1 MSPHYQ
7 LHSLRLHAAGG
18 TPAVRERLRRI
29 LRYKGAE
36 PTRAADAGADIRLTF
51 DVRTPLE
58 APPDTARHV
67 GTSARCGIE
76 VWNAPERMVLV
87 HESATAVVDPAGGRA
102 EGQVCPALLE
112 RPDREGRDPLFH
124 LVVLSLGLLLR
135 HQGWFP
141 LHAAALAREGRGV
154 LLPGRSGQGKTTIA
168 LSLLRHGWA
177 ALSDDTVLLRAA
189 GNGVRAHAFRRPLCV
204 EPGAATCFPEL
215 DGPGWPASLSDA
227 SKWQVDVDR
236 LYPGQSDSTCTP
248 RLLVLPTIADAP
260 TSRIEPIGAKPALEQ
275 LLAQSAFF
283 LSSRPEVADRH
294 LSVLRRLVDQT
305 RPHRLH
311 AGRDVMESPRTVHTL
326 LSPLLDAD
334 STSDD
339 ATSE

>member
-1 MSPHYQ
+1 MPPDYQ
-7 LHSLRLHAAGG
+7 LHGLRLHAAGG
-18 TPAVRERLRRI
+18 TPAVRKRLRRI
-29 LRYKGAE
+29 LRHKGAKATE
-36 PTRAADAGADIRLTF
+36 ADASADIRLAF
-51 DVRTPLE
+51 HVHASLK

-76 VWNAPERMVLV
+76 VWDAPEQMVLA
-87 HESATAVVDPAGGRA
+87 HKSATAVVDPAGGRA

-112 RPDREGRDPLFH
+112 RPEREERDPLFH

-135 HQGWFP
+135 RRGWFP
-141 LHAAALAREGRGV
+141 LHAATLAREGRGV

-177 ALSDDTVLLRAA
+177 ALSDDTVLLRAT

-204 EPGAATCFPEL
+204 DPGAANYFPEL
-215 DGPGWPASLSDA
+215 EGPDWPASLSDA

-260 TSRIEPIGAKPALEQ
+260 TSRIEPIGAKLALEQ
-275 LLAQSAFF
+275 LLTQSAFF
-283 LSSRPEVADRH
+283 LSSRPDVADRH

-305 RPHRLH
+305 QTHRLH
-311 AGRDVMESPRTVHTL
+311 AGRDVLNEPHTAHAL
-326 LSPLLDAD
+326 LAPLLTGGPASDAV
-334 STSDD
+334 SG
-339 ATSE
+339 

>member
-1 MSPHYQ
+1 MSPNYQ
-7 LHSLRLHAAGG
+7 LHGLRLHAAGG
-18 TPAVRERLRRI
+18 TPAVRKQLRRI

-36 PTRAADAGADIRLTF
+36 PTGADAGGAIRLTF

-58 APPDTARHV
+58 SPPDTARHV

-141 LHAAALAREGRGV
+141 LHAAALAREDRGV

-177 ALSDDTVLLRAA
+177 ALSDDTVLLRAT

-204 EPGAATCFPEL
+204 DPGAANCFPEL

-236 LYPGQSDSTCTP
+236 LYPGQSKSTSTP

-305 RPHRLH
+305 RTHRLH
-311 AGRDVMESPRTVHTL
+311 AGRDVLNEPHTAHAL
-326 LSPLLDAD
+326 LAPLLTGGPAPDAV
-334 STSDD
+334 SG
-339 ATSE
+339 